1 MSHDGAPS
9 IWGRIFSRD
18 HKVIGL
24 QYYFTALVMA
34 LVGGVL
40 ALLIRLQFGWPEA
53 QWPLLARL
61 MPDGMEGGVMKP
73 EFYLS
78 LVTMHGTIMVFFVI
92 SLALLSGFGNYLIP
106 LQIGARDMAF
116 PFLNMLSY
124 WVVVP
129 AALLMLV
136 SFLVEGGAA
145 ASAWTAYPPLS
156 AVKSAVPGS
165 GLGQTLWLLGMAL
178 FIVSFTMGGLNFV
191 VTVLNLRAR
200 GMSMLRL
207 PMTTWTLFIS
217 SVIGLLAFPP
227 LTAAAIMLLFDR
239 EAGTSFYLTSGLVFS
254 NSVQPHAGGSPLLW
268 QHLFWFLGHPEVYV
282 LVLPAIGVAFD
293 VLAPMVRRP
302 AFGYST
308 SVISLWIVAALSMVV
323 WGHHMYVS
331 GMSPFL
337 GEVFAVGTLS
347 ITVPFTVVAINLL
360 ASFWGGR
367 LRMDTPLLFV
377 VGIVSFIGTGGL
389 GGLFLGN
396 ALSDIYLH
404 DTYFVVGHFHFMIG
418 WVTLFGVFAGT
429 YFWAPK
435 MFGRPMNETLGR
447 IHFWLSF
454 PSVYVIFLTMHFLG
468 FTGMIRHSYDHTSY
482 DFLKPYAGWNRFV
495 SGAAFFLFAAQM
507 VFLYNLART
516 WLGRST
522 PVEEN
527 PWRANGLEWTTP
539 TPPPHGN
546 WPGPLPVVHRGPFEF
561 GADGAGRAQ
570 AEAAGVAGVA
580 PTHEERSQ

>member
-1 MSHDGAPS
+1 MSHDAPSS

-24 QYYFTALVMA
+24 QYYFTAVVMA
-34 LVGGVL
+34 LVGGTL
-40 ALLIRLQFGWPEA
+40 ALLIRLQLGWPEA

-61 MPDGMEGGVMKP
+61 MPEGMEGGVMKP

-145 ASAWTAYPPLS
+145 ASGWTAYPPLS
-156 AVKSAVPGS
+156 ALKTAVPGS

-178 FIVSFTMGGLNFV
+178 FIVSFTMGGLNYV
-191 VTVLNLRAR
+191 VTVLNLRTR
-200 GMSMLRL
+200 GMSMMRL

-217 SVIGLLAFPP
+217 AVIGLLSFPP
-227 LTAAAIMLLFDR
+227 LTAAAIMLLLDR
-239 EAGTSFYLTSGLVFS
+239 EAGTSFYLPAGLVFS
-254 NSVQPHAGGSPLLW
+254 NTVAPHAGGSPLLW

-302 AFGYST
+302 AFGYRA
-308 SVISLWIVAALSMVV
+308 SVVSLWIVAALSMAV

-377 VGIVSFIGTGGL
+377 IGIVSFIGTGGL

-482 DFLKPYAGWNRFV
+482 DFLKPYVGWNRFV
-495 SGAAFFLFAAQM
+495 SLAAFFLFAAQM

-516 WLGRST
+516 WLGRSKSA
-522 PVEEN
+522 EEN
-527 PWRANGLEWTTP
+527 PWQANGLEWTTP
-539 TPPPHGN
+539 NPPPHGN
-546 WPGPLPVVHRGPFEF
+546 WHGPLPVVHRGPFEF
-561 GADGAGRAQ
+561 GAAGAARPQTEEDQ
-570 AEAAGVAGVA
+570 APANPAR
-580 PTHEERSQ
+580 T